1 MLAKEILPLFYK
13 DSKVLVFDS
22 HVDSRGG
29 QKEIANGTP
38 EDLMT
43 SFIADLEVT
52 LIDAGWQDEL
62 CIDVI
67 YSDRLTKEKEI
78 EIFKKAGILK

>member
-13 DSKVLVFDS
+13 DSNVLVFDS

-29 QKEIANGTP
+29 QKEIAKGTP

-52 LIDAGWQDEL
+52 LIDAGWHDEL

-78 EIFKKAGILK
+78 EIFKRAGILK

>member
-13 DSKVLVFDS
+13 DSKILVFDS
-22 HVDSRGG
+22 HVDAKGG
-29 QKEIANGTP
+29 QREIASGTP
-38 EDLMT
+38 QELMT
-43 SFIADLEVT
+43 SFVADLQVT

-67 YSDRLTKEKEI
+67 YSDRLTHQKEI
-78 EIFKKAGILK
+78 EVFKKAGILK